1 MFLSLS
7 IHLMGLQL
15 PLFKYTYHVAVKM
28 SEQYGIS
35 VEQSSVTRTGAFTL
49 QKKLYIFL
57 N

>member
-49 QKKLYIFL
+49 QKKLYIF
-57 N
+57 